1 MWFVGVG
8 WHAWVSLVVDDVLF
22 VLELMSLLMVGVRL
36 AGAFRSV
43 FVRRWRIYC
52 MMLVSGC
59 RWFVGLGC
67 WFVCVALG
75 QRLWR
80 SLMVKGMLLSLVVD
94 DGLFRLALWGSVLV
108 DGRLFDGMGWCMLV
122 AL

>member
-36 AGAFRSV
+36 DGAFRSV

-52 MMLVSGC
+52 MMLVSGF
-59 RWFVGLGC
+59 RWFVGLDC
-67 WFVCVALG
+67 WFVFVGLG
-75 QRLWR
+75 WRLWR
-80 SLMVKGMLLSLVVD
+80 SLLVESVLLSLVDD
-94 DGLFRLALWGSVLV
+94 DGLFKLAL
-108 DGRLFDGMGWCMLV
+108 
-122 AL
+122 